1 MAENSNKNADIDSS
15 FTSVP
20 ATQELFS
27 RPEPDDTFLTVQRST
42 FAVGKIYN
50 DLFANSRSDF
60 ISELSELCCVAE
72 LRYVRDMVFCI
83 AKRKLGQSNLG
94 NLTERRSGAN
104 VKDNLLEDIYNL
116 YSLGEKSIDA
126 LPKNMIRSDTRFCSQ
141 EVQTDTCLSNTLFAT
156 KSDVEE
162 LKNDLLSK
170 LSDLREEFTSVK
182 CPPAPV
188 VSSPS
193 ESDDDSTQ
201 FPSSQVSPSSTLTQT
216 PASSQNKNVSAS
228 GQVHKAV
235 DKPNPGKAS
244 RKVLIAGDSLL
255 NRMYI
260 SKMKVS
266 DIPSVKL
273 TNRGDNLSGTISR
286 CINYA
291 SKHSSET
298 LDVVL
303 LAGTNDLSNR
313 SVSPEKLIH
322 TLDSSLKELKQFN
335 NVHHV
340 FLCKIP
346 PRFDFHNVNIKVN
359 QYNNILS
366 ERFSDSEHISVID
379 TIPPE
384 FRFYYV
390 DGLHLAI
397 LVLIKFVELSCPIC
411 TKFLLLLTTRN
422 VRVQVKIAAN
432 ATLSVAP
439 HSTWAV
445 GMCSILELHNYILMN
460 WLIPLIFLQFL
471 SIVFLKSSLKYLRP
485 ALIILTKAPQ

>member
-1 MAENSNKNADIDSS
+1 
-15 FTSVP
+15 
-20 ATQELFS
+20 
-27 RPEPDDTFLTVQRST
+27 
-42 FAVGKIYN
+42 
-50 DLFANSRSDF
+50 
-60 ISELSELCCVAE
+60 
-72 LRYVRDMVFCI
+72 
-83 AKRKLGQSNLG
+83 
-94 NLTERRSGAN
+94 
-104 VKDNLLEDIYNL
+104 
-116 YSLGEKSIDA
+116 
-126 LPKNMIRSDTRFCSQ
+126 MIRSDTRFCSQ

-182 CPPAPV
+182 CPPALV

-193 ESDDDSTQ
+193 VSDDDSTQ
-201 FPSSQVSPSSTLTQT
+201 FPSSQVSTSSTLTQT

-235 DKPNPGKAS
+235 DKPNPGKAPS

-273 TNRGDNLSGTISR
+273 TKRGDNLSGTISR

-291 SKHSSET
+291 SKHNSET

-313 SVSPEKLIH
+313 SVSPEKLIN

-335 NVHHV
+335 NVHHI

-366 ERFSDSEHISVID
+366 ERFSDSEYISVID

-390 DGLHLAI
+390 DGLHFSNLG
-397 LVLIKFVELSCPIC
+397 LNKVC
-411 TKFLLLLTTRN
+411 R
-422 VRVQVKIAAN
+422 
-432 ATLSVAP
+432 
-439 HSTWAV
+439 
-445 GMCSILELHNYILMN
+445 
-460 WLIPLIFLQFL
+460 
-471 SIVFLKSSLKYLRP
+471 
-485 ALIILTKAPQ
+485 IILSPLYKVLAPSSYKKRKGASKNRS

>member
-1 MAENSNKNADIDSS
+1 M
-15 FTSVP
+15 
-20 ATQELFS
+20 
-27 RPEPDDTFLTVQRST
+27 QRST

-83 AKRKLGQSNLG
+83 VKRKLGQSNLG
-94 NLTERRSGAN
+94 SLIERRSGAN
-104 VKDNLLEDIYNL
+104 VKDNLLKDIYNL
-116 YSLGEKSIDA
+116 YSLGEKSIDT

-141 EVQTDTCLSNTLFAT
+141 EVQTDTCLSKTLFAT

-162 LKNDLLSK
+162 LKNDFLSK

-201 FPSSQVSPSSTLTQT
+201 FPSSQVSPSSTLTQA

-235 DKPNPGKAS
+235 DKPNPGKAPS
-244 RKVLIAGDSLL
+244 RKVLNAGDSLL

-273 TNRGDNLSGTISR
+273 TKRGDNLSGTISR

-303 LAGTNDLSNR
+303 LAGTN
-313 SVSPEKLIH
+313 EKLIN
-322 TLDSSLKELKQFN
+322 TLDISLKELKQFN

-366 ERFSDSEHISVID
+366 ERFSDCEHISVID

-390 DGLHLAI
+390 DGLHFSNLG
-397 LVLIKFVELSCPIC
+397 LNKVC
-411 TKFLLLLTTRN
+411 R
-422 VRVQVKIAAN
+422 
-432 ATLSVAP
+432 
-439 HSTWAV
+439 
-445 GMCSILELHNYILMN
+445 
-460 WLIPLIFLQFL
+460 
-471 SIVFLKSSLKYLRP
+471 
-485 ALIILTKAPQ
+485 IILSDLYKVLAPPSYKKRKGASKNRS

>member
-1 MAENSNKNADIDSS
+1 MAGNSNKNADIDSS

-27 RPEPDDTFLTVQRST
+27 SPEPVDIFLTVQRST

-60 ISELSELCCVAE
+60 ISELSELCCVPE
-72 LRYVRDMVFCI
+72 LRYARDMVFCMV
-83 AKRKLGQSNLG
+83 KRKLGQSNLG
-94 NLTERRSGAN
+94 SLIERRSGAN
-104 VKDNLLEDIYNL
+104 VKDNLLKDIYNL
-116 YSLGEKSIDA
+116 FSLGEKSIDA

-141 EVQTDTCLSNTLFAT
+141 EVQTDTCLNNTLFAT
-156 KSDVEE
+156 KSDVKE
-162 LKNDLLSK
+162 LKNDFLSK

-188 VSSPS
+188 VSSAS

-201 FPSSQVSPSSTLTQT
+201 FPSFPSSQVSPSSTLTQT

-235 DKPNPGKAS
+235 DKPNPGKAPS

-273 TNRGDNLSGTISR
+273 TKKGDNLSGTISR

-298 LDVVL
+298 FDVVL
-303 LAGTNDLSNR
+303 LAGTNDLSIT
-313 SVSPEKLIH
+313 SVSPEKLIN

-335 NVHHV
+335 KFITFFCARFLHV
-340 FLCKIP
+340 
-346 PRFDFHNVNIKVN
+346 
-359 QYNNILS
+359 
-366 ERFSDSEHISVID
+366 
-379 TIPPE
+379 
-384 FRFYYV
+384 
-390 DGLHLAI
+390 
-397 LVLIKFVELSCPIC
+397 
-411 TKFLLLLTTRN
+411 LTS
-422 VRVQVKIAAN
+422 IM
-432 ATLSVAP
+432 
-439 HSTWAV
+439 ST
-445 GMCSILELHNYILMN
+445 S
-460 WLIPLIFLQFL
+460 
-471 SIVFLKSSLKYLRP
+471 K
-485 ALIILTKAPQ
+485 

>member
-1 MAENSNKNADIDSS
+1 MAGNSNKNADIDSS

-27 RPEPDDTFLTVQRST
+27 SPEPDDIFLTVQRST

-50 DLFANSRSDF
+50 DLFANSKSDF
-60 ISELSELCCVAE
+60 ISELSELRCVAE

-83 AKRKLGQSNLG
+83 VKRKLGQSNLG
-94 NLTERRSGAN
+94 SLIERRSGAN
-104 VKDNLLEDIYNL
+104 VKYNLLKDIYNL
-116 YSLGEKSIDA
+116 YSLGEKSTDA

-162 LKNDLLSK
+162 LKNDFLSK
-170 LSDLREEFTSVK
+170 LSDLKEEFTSVK
-182 CPPAPV
+182 CPSAPV

-235 DKPNPGKAS
+235 DKPNPGKAPS

-273 TNRGDNLSGTISR
+273 TKRGDNLSGTISR

-291 SKHSSET
+291 GKHISET

-313 SVSPEKLIH
+313 SVSPEKLIN
-322 TLDSSLKELKQFN
+322 TLDSSLKEFKQFN

-346 PRFDFHNVNIKVN
+346 PRFGFHNVNIKVN
-359 QYNNILS
+359 
-366 ERFSDSEHISVID
+366 
-379 TIPPE
+379 
-384 FRFYYV
+384 
-390 DGLHLAI
+390 
-397 LVLIKFVELSCPIC
+397 
-411 TKFLLLLTTRN
+411 
-422 VRVQVKIAAN
+422 
-432 ATLSVAP
+432 
-439 HSTWAV
+439 
-445 GMCSILELHNYILMN
+445 
-460 WLIPLIFLQFL
+460 
-471 SIVFLKSSLKYLRP
+471 
-485 ALIILTKAPQ
+485 

>member
-1 MAENSNKNADIDSS
+1 
-15 FTSVP
+15 
-20 ATQELFS
+20 
-27 RPEPDDTFLTVQRST
+27 
-42 FAVGKIYN
+42 
-50 DLFANSRSDF
+50 
-60 ISELSELCCVAE
+60 
-72 LRYVRDMVFCI
+72 
-83 AKRKLGQSNLG
+83 
-94 NLTERRSGAN
+94 
-104 VKDNLLEDIYNL
+104 
-116 YSLGEKSIDA
+116 
-126 LPKNMIRSDTRFCSQ
+126 MIRSDTRFCSQ
-141 EVQTDTCLSNTLFAT
+141 EVQTDTCLSNTLFDT

-162 LKNDLLSK
+162 LKNDFLSK

-188 VSSPS
+188 VSSPY

-201 FPSSQVSPSSTLTQT
+201 FPSSQVSPSITLTQT
-216 PASSQNKNVSAS
+216 SASSQNKNVSAF

-235 DKPNPGKAS
+235 DKPNPGKAPS

-266 DIPSVKL
+266 DILSVKL
-273 TNRGDNLSGTISR
+273 TKRGDNLSGTISR

-313 SVSPEKLIH
+313 SVCPEKLPIN

-335 NVHHV
+335 NVDHV

-359 QYNNILS
+359 QFNNILS

-384 FRFYYV
+384 FRFHYV
-390 DGLHLAI
+390 DGLHFSNLG
-397 LVLIKFVELSCPIC
+397 LNKVC
-411 TKFLLLLTTRN
+411 R
-422 VRVQVKIAAN
+422 
-432 ATLSVAP
+432 
-439 HSTWAV
+439 
-445 GMCSILELHNYILMN
+445 
-460 WLIPLIFLQFL
+460 
-471 SIVFLKSSLKYLRP
+471 
-485 ALIILTKAPQ
+485 IILSHLYKVLAPSSYKKRKGASKNRS

>member
-1 MAENSNKNADIDSS
+1 MAGNSNKNADMVSS

-27 RPEPDDTFLTVQRST
+27 SPEPEDIFRTVQRST

-83 AKRKLGQSNLG
+83 VKRKLGQSNLG
-94 NLTERRSGAN
+94 SLIERRSGAN
-104 VKDNLLEDIYNL
+104 VKDNLLKDIYNL

-162 LKNDLLSK
+162 LKNDFLSK

-216 PASSQNKNVSAS
+216 PESSQNKNVSPS

-235 DKPNPGKAS
+235 DKPNPGKAPS

-273 TNRGDNLSGTISR
+273 TKRGDNLSGTISR

-313 SVSPEKLIH
+313 SVSPEKLIN

-390 DGLHLAI
+390 DGLHFSNLG
-397 LVLIKFVELSCPIC
+397 LNEVC
-411 TKFLLLLTTRN
+411 R
-422 VRVQVKIAAN
+422 
-432 ATLSVAP
+432 
-439 HSTWAV
+439 
-445 GMCSILELHNYILMN
+445 
-460 WLIPLIFLQFL
+460 
-471 SIVFLKSSLKYLRP
+471 
-485 ALIILTKAPQ
+485 IILSHLYNVLAPSSYKKRKGASENRS